1 MLAFLAP
8 FITPILA
15 ALRWLGMTAFT
26 GATGVAIGAAFTS
39 GLLTFLARAG
49 ISVIVFTIIYT
60 ATQAMMAF
68 ALSQSID
75 PQILSIMSATGITT
89 GINIM
94 LSTLQ
99 SIISIRVIKISFAR
113 AVV

>member
-1 MLAFLAP
+1 MLAP

-15 ALRWLGMTAFT
+15 ALRWLGATAFT
-26 GATGVAIGAAFTS
+26 GAAGAGIGAALVA
-39 GLLTFLARAG
+39 GVPVFLARAG
-49 ISVIVFTIIYT
+49 VSVIVFGVIYT
-60 ATQAMMAF
+60 ATQAMMTY

-75 PQILSIMSATGITT
+75 AQALQIMQATGLTT

-99 SIISIRVIKISFAR
+99 AIISIRVIKLGLR
-113 AVV
+113 AGVQP